1 MKTTKKGKKEGNRK
15 KKEKKENAVKKKVKQ
30 IALRAQAKSRG
41 DKVAVSWHDQSYYD
55 MSSWWTKW
63 MTTQKDET
71 KDQNRAESL

>member
-55 MSSWWTKW
+55 MSS
-63 MTTQKDET
+63 
-71 KDQNRAESL
+71 